1 MLLCYLVEFGC
12 VYIKRDGRLNELLGN
27 ILGVSTCR
35 RLHGANF
42 CKRLDRADRRSTAGL
57 VEATP

>member
-42 CKRLDRADRRSTAGL
+42 CKQLGGKDRGSPAGL
-57 VEATP
+57 VAATP